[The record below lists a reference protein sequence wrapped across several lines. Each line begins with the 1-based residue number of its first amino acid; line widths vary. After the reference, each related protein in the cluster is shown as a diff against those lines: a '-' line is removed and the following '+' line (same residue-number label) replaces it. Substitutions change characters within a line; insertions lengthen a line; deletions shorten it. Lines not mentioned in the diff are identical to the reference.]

1 MTEPRWK
8 ARGRTVAQLID
19 ELAAFGDLQ
28 LEVRISIDGGVTS
41 LPISL
46 ITRRDGKYAVLE
58 NWQESPTIVRHGW
71 CETSDPLT
79 ACVETPSDA

>member
-19 ELAAFGDLQ
+19 ELAAFGNPQ
-28 LEVRISIDGGVTS
+28 LEVRISVDAGATS

-46 ITRRDGKYAVLE
+46 VTRRDGRYAVLE
-58 NWQESPTIVRHGW
+58 NWQAAPSVVRHGFKQ
-71 CETSDPLT
+71 EADPLD
-79 ACVETPSDA
+79 ACVEAP

>member
-19 ELAAFGDLQ
+19 ELAAFGNPQ
-28 LEVRISIDGGVTS
+28 LEVRISVDAGATS

-46 ITRRDGKYAVLE
+46 VTRREGRYAVLE
-58 NWQESPTIVRHGW
+58 NWQTIPTAVAHGW
-71 CETSDPLT
+71 NQEADPLD
-79 ACVETPSDA
+79 ACADAT

>member
-28 LEVRISIDGGVTS
+28 LEVRISFDAGTTS

-46 ITRRDGKYAVLE
+46 VTKRDGRYAVIE
-58 NWQESPTIVRHGW
+58 NWQAAPTLVRHGW
-71 CETSDPLT
+71 TAASDPLS
-79 ACVETPSDA
+79 ACVDAP

>member
-19 ELAAFGDLQ
+19 ELAAFGDPQ
-28 LEVRISIDGGVTS
+28 LEVRISVDGGTTS

-46 ITRRDGKYAVLE
+46 VTRRDGKYVVLE
-58 NWQESPTIVRHGW
+58 NWQGSPTLVRHGW
-71 CETSDPLT
+71 RPASDPLS
-79 ACVETPSDA
+79 ASVEAP

>member
-19 ELAAFGDLQ
+19 ELAAFGDPQ
-28 LEVRISIDGGVTS
+28 LEVRISIDAGATS

-46 ITRRDGKYAVLE
+46 VTRRNGRYAVLE
-58 NWQESPTIVRHGW
+58 NWQTAPTTMRHDW
-71 CETSDPLT
+71 KETDPLS
-79 ACVETPSDA
+79 ACVDAP